1 MEAVGFRGRGMNDL
15 LFLTLILVFF
25 LATLGLAWIAEH
37 LMR

>member
-1 MEAVGFRGRGMNDL
+1 MYDL
-15 LFLTLILVFF
+15 PFLALILVFF

>member
-1 MEAVGFRGRGMNDL
+1 MNDL

-25 LATLGLAWIAEH
+25 LVTLGLAWIAEH

>member
-1 MEAVGFRGRGMNDL
+1 MNDL

-25 LATLGLAWIAEH
+25 LATLGLVWIADR

>member
-1 MEAVGFRGRGMNDL
+1 MNDL

-25 LATLGLAWIAEH
+25 LATMGLAWIADH

>member
-1 MEAVGFRGRGMNDL
+1 MNDL
-15 LFLTLILVFF
+15 LFLTLILGFF

>member
-1 MEAVGFRGRGMNDL
+1 MKAVEFRGYGMNDL

>member
-1 MEAVGFRGRGMNDL
+1 MSDF

>member
-1 MEAVGFRGRGMNDL
+1 MNDL
-15 LFLTLILVFF
+15 LYLSLVLLFF

>member
-1 MEAVGFRGRGMNDL
+1 MNDL

-25 LATLGLAWIAEH
+25 LATLGLAWVAEH

>member
-1 MEAVGFRGRGMNDL
+1 MNDL

-25 LATLGLAWIAEH
+25 LATAGLAWIAEH

>member
-1 MEAVGFRGRGMNDL
+1 MNDL
-15 LFLTLILVFF
+15 LFLTLIVVFF

>member
-1 MEAVGFRGRGMNDL
+1 MNDL

-25 LATLGLAWIAEH
+25 LATLGMAWIAEH

>member
-1 MEAVGFRGRGMNDL
+1 MNDL

-25 LATLGLAWIAEH
+25 LATLGLAWIADR